1 MLNPPASA
9 KVNDQGIGPTLPPH
23 RWMPW
28 CSSSFPCLPPDRAST
43 KMCFRGMWHSGECAE
58 CVINTCPAWGNVW
71 VTQARR
77 LHIPCSRMWDD
88 VLKVHFRFGAQN
100 HIGPEMSSFQCSS
113 RDSIL
118 SFLERAIMARW
129 KGHRIWAKQR
139 NKLPNIETW
148 WDLHSHWNTVGWCWM
163 RWFSGLQ
170 TFSLSSQIR
179 CLPRTD
185 ILQEKSSTLKSQCMA
200 GKVLVTWAYFAGTKT
215 NVARARHAFKSFN
228 LVNFQWLPS
237 HGQIRPSACRQFSI
251 DDWCEWHMVTSCHI
265 HVTSTSSTI
274 PWTQRQQSSHLNH
287 IFQPELLYLDTE
299 VWNSQEWLNGNSG
312 CSPHI
317 LSLGLKHVKTMKL
330 RPLQEMC
337 VQEWIRPVQ

>member
-1 MLNPPASA
+1 
-9 KVNDQGIGPTLPPH
+9 
-23 RWMPW
+23 
-28 CSSSFPCLPPDRAST
+28 
-43 KMCFRGMWHSGECAE
+43 
-58 CVINTCPAWGNVW
+58 
-71 VTQARR
+71 
-77 LHIPCSRMWDD
+77 
-88 VLKVHFRFGAQN
+88 
-100 HIGPEMSSFQCSS
+100 MSSFQCSS

-118 SFLERAIMARW
+118 SSLERAIMARW

-139 NKLPNIETW
+139 NKLPNIETCIPTEIQL
-148 WDLHSHWNTVGWCWM
+148 DDVGCAGSVGPKRSAFLCKFAVFLAPISCRRNPM
-163 RWFSGLQ
+163 
-170 TFSLSSQIR
+170 
-179 CLPRTD
+179 
-185 ILQEKSSTLKSQCMA
+185 KSSTLKSQCMA

-312 CSPHI
+312 CSPRI